1 MIIRLQQIL
10 IGTTEF
16 SLLSSSSGT
25 LIKRQSKALFIYRD
39 KKVIREV
46 IRGDQWY
53 LNKYLKVL
61 ICKTI

>member
-39 KKVIREV
+39 KMVIREV
-46 IRGDQWY
+46 IRGDQ
-53 LNKYLKVL
+53 
-61 ICKTI
+61 